1 LIQFI
6 YTKEF
11 EKDLKKLERKF
22 RSLRDDIEII
32 KQILYV
38 FPKERPPFS
47 FSIDNLGLLSNI
59 IKIKKIA
66 CKAIYGKGVNS
77 GLRIVYAYEKTS
89 NKIIFIEL
97 YHKNEKASEDRLRI
111 LSSFS

>member
-1 LIQFI
+1 MTQN
-6 YTKEF
+6 
-11 EKDLKKLERKF
+11 LKRKYQ
-22 RSLRDDIEII
+22 SI
-32 KQILYV
+32 KRY
-38 FPKERPPFS
+38 
-47 FSIDNLGLLSNI
+47 I

-77 GLRIVYAYEKTS
+77 GLRIVYSYEEKN

-97 YHKNEKASEDRLRI
+97 YHKSEKSSEDRLRI